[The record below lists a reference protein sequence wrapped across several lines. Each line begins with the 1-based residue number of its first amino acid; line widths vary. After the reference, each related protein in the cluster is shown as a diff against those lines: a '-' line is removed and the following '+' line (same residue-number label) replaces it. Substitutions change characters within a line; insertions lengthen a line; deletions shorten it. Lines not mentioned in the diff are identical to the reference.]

1 MGIELLVGV
10 RGLGRELIEGAKT
23 AGLRDAVFIENSDLA
38 GEYLANEIKPGDVVL
53 IKGSRGVRTE
63 KVVEKLLERYELE
76 EERDA
81 AKR

>member
-1 MGIELLVGV
+1 LES
-10 RGLGRELIEGAKT
+10 
-23 AGLRDAVFIENSDLA
+23 SDLA
-38 GEYLANEIKPGDVVL
+38 GEFVADEVKPGDVVL